1 MKNQPARSLLRRNDT
16 SMPLS
21 SCRRQESRDSRSDRL
36 EPVQKPHRRGVL
48 LIETVICGVLLAV
61 VATILVPALM
71 GIRRQRQA
79 MQQESLVLIELNNQ
93 EELLRMKKTGQ
104 TAELSDW
111 FQKQYPGSKISI
123 DNVTGLNLTDA
134 ASADSDE
141 KTSLTDGAGDQ
152 DAQEKPENASGLQA
166 RKLTIRCPM
175 PAEQP
180 EMIRSLVVWLPVVEV
195 TSSETAASSATATE
209 VTP

>member
-123 DNVTGLNLTDA
+123 DDVTGLDLTATAGSDHDAKTSPTEDA
-134 ASADSDE
+134 ADQAAQKKPQYSA
-141 KTSLTDGAGDQ
+141 
-152 DAQEKPENASGLQA
+152 
-166 RKLTIRCPM
+166 
-175 PAEQP
+175 
-180 EMIRSLVVWLPVVEV
+180 
-195 TSSETAASSATATE
+195 
-209 VTP
+209 